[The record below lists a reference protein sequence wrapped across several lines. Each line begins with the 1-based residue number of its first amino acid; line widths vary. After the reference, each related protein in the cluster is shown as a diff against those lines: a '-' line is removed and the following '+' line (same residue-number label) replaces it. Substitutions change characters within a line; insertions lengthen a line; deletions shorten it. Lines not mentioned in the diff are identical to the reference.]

1 MCARARVDLCVRGCT
16 VGTAEA
22 LVALTSGASLRA
34 APSRSAHVPSDAAA
48 ASASLLAATAA
59 AKSSLPAA
67 SRAAAASAPVPAP
80 VCAHARVSARM
91 LARVRVCTC
100 ACPCPC
106 GCVRRRVC
114 GHALTSSADARAQR
128 VKRGIDLGE
137 SRHHRARGGVCRRC
151 RSRCRRW
158 LPEHARRPRARR
170 PAARAGRH
178 RHAAKRHAAARGPRW
193 RPPRRAAAAHSA
205 VAHMHAH
212 ARTCTPPLLPPSPR
226 PHPFPQ
232 RARSRAPRAGVFI
245 IPARLRCPLKSV
257 DSK

>member
-1 MCARARVDLCVRGCT
+1 M
-16 VGTAEA
+16 
-22 LVALTSGASLRA
+22 ALTSGASLRA

-178 RHAAKRHAAARGPRW
+178 RHAAKRHAAARGPRR

-212 ARTCTPPLLPPSPR
+212 APLPSFLPPPARTRSPSAR
-226 PHPFPQ
+226 AREPRAPAFSYCNSRSPALPPEISRLKIAQ
-232 RARSRAPRAGVFI
+232 SYPRARSGVI
-245 IPARLRCPLKSV
+245 T
-257 DSK
+257 